1 MNIICKS
8 AIYSCCISI
17 ASISQSCI
25 RGWSQLSMPQ
35 DREQR
40 IIPTN
45 ENPLGSFI
53 VNPILDMSEIYALTT
68 LQAFDSTEL
77 KMRFV

>member
-1 MNIICKS
+1 
-8 AIYSCCISI
+8 
-17 ASISQSCI
+17 
-25 RGWSQLSMPQ
+25 MPQ